1 MSASQFGQMLRHLR
15 HEKGATLSEV
25 AAATG
30 VSIPMLS
37 RMERGERLPSSET
50 LKALSSYYDT
60 SARTLAEAAGHQH
73 SLNRYADSW
82 GEESASPILRAFDS
96 PRAPVHFELSSVTE
110 SEAPSASAPAF
121 SARPI
126 RELFDLGAE
135 SSPEAVEDAA
145 VAAEAAVKQL
155 GREIRRSGPLMSS
168 EDREKTRAEVRKLG
182 EILCQL
188 DDDRF
193 WHGP

>member
-1 MSASQFGQMLRHLR
+1 MSASQFGEMLRRLR

-25 AAATG
+25 ADATG

-50 LKALSSYYDT
+50 LKALSSYYGA

-82 GEESASPILRAFDS
+82 SEE
-96 PRAPVHFELSSVTE
+96 PRSIVALHAVGPMPSEEGPRDRVLARPAGNVH
-110 SEAPSASAPAF
+110 AAAF

-126 RELFDLGAE
+126 GELFDLGRSLARRPSRMPRSPPKLRSSNSAE
-135 SSPEAVEDAA
+135 
-145 VAAEAAVKQL
+145 
-155 GREIRRSGPLMSS
+155 RSGARDL
-168 EDREKTRAEVRKLG
+168 
-182 EILCQL
+182 
-188 DDDRF
+188 
-193 WHGP
+193 